1 MKHRF
6 FAVMGTLILTLAIAG
21 IAYAFSATT
30 VDGIWSLIDDGG
42 GASYDTWA
50 TGNGDSPNFTDGDSA
65 DRVTVQNQILLD
77 ENQVRY
83 GSTSQYGD
91 SSFGSKSGFGFDGN
105 NSIGTITPNLPFYL
119 GEFTHYNNPIYA
131 SNTFNYV
138 DLGVTVSG
146 VQCADGSTPTEG
158 STFTFTYRFLL
169 DETPNS
175 TPCLY
180 PGSSTC
186 PDKVTVDDSN
196 LTPSTFT
203 CLENSIPVEYTVQVL
218 GFSSSPT
225 NANGGCIGSTPPA
238 TTSDEFIT
246 EEQTDNYACLW
257 AQVTKYEP
265 PVDLTVTKSDDG
277 QSKYLYEPFWF
288 DINVQSVGVA
298 GRIAQNVVVTDQLDP
313 WLEYL
318 GDQPGYGYIITPSEF
333 ASKTCTWQD
342 DNSDGLGGTV
352 TCNLGAV
359 DQGDSIT
366 ISLPVR
372 AVEGAPLGGLTENGT
387 CQQNVNDSVD
397 VCNLV
402 SVSTTTF
409 EQDLSDNSDSEPKNI
424 VYPTAVD
431 VGLLEAEAQTTSIL
445 VSWETFNE
453 MDIQGFN
460 LYRTTNP
467 DSTGLEKLNSDLIA
481 TKYEGSSGIYEYTDQ
496 TALFGITYYYKLEVI
511 YFTPKTEWLDAVS
524 STLYYR
530 LFMPMTIK

>member
-1 MKHRF
+1 
-6 FAVMGTLILTLAIAG
+6 MGTLILTLAIAG

-30 VDGIWSLIDDGG
+30 VDGIWGLIDDGG

-119 GEFTHYNNPIYA
+119 GEFTHYNNPIYS
-131 SNTFNYV
+131 SNSFNYV
-138 DLGVTVSG
+138 DLGVTVTG

-169 DETPNS
+169 DETSN
-175 TPCLY
+175 TAGTCVY
-180 PGSSTC
+180 PGTSIC
-186 PDKVTVDDSN
+186 PDKVTVDDSG

-203 CLENSIPVEYTVQVL
+203 CVENSIPVQYTVQVL
-218 GFSSSPT
+218 GFADSPT
-225 NANGGCIGSTPPA
+225 NANGGCLSASPPST
-238 TTSDEFIT
+238 TTDEFIT

-298 GRIAQNVVVTDQLDP
+298 GRVAQNVVVTDQLDP

-318 GDQPGYGYIITPSEF
+318 GDEPGYGYIITPSEF

-372 AVEGAPLGGLTENGT
+372 AVEGVPLGGLTENGV
-387 CQQNVNDSVD
+387 CQQNVNDSID

-402 SVSTTTF
+402 SVTTTTF

-467 DSTGLEKLNSDLIA
+467 DGTGLEKLNPDLIA

-496 TALFGITYYYKLEVI
+496 TALFGVTYYYKLEVI